1 MNIDLSPLYL
11 SLKVSFFATLIC
23 ILTGLPLSY
32 LLAKKRFYGRDFLDS
47 IVMLPMILPP
57 TVLGYYLLVA
67 LGRRS
72 FIGRAFEDIFGTTIV
87 FTWYGAVIAASV
99 VAIPLLVKTAKSAF
113 EAVDNNLE
121 NAARILGKSET
132 AVILTITIPLAWRGI
147 FAGIALSFFRALG
160 DFGTTLMVAGNI
172 PGLTQTVPIAIY
184 DAVQAD
190 NMPLANILVAIV
202 TVSAISILLI
212 MGRIVNRQDR
222 RYLL

>member
-23 ILTGLPLSY
+23 ILIGLPLSY
-32 LLAKKRFYGRDFLDS
+32 LLAKKRFYGRGFLDS
-47 IVMLPMILPP
+47 IIMLPMILPP
-57 TVLGYYLLVA
+57 TVLGYYLLVV

-222 RYLL
+222 REML

>member
-1 MNIDLSPLYL
+1 MNIDLSPLFL
-11 SLKVSFFATLIC
+11 SLKVSLFAALIC
-23 ILTGLPLSY
+23 IIIGLPLSY

-47 IVMLPMILPP
+47 IIMLPMILPP
-57 TVLGYYLLVA
+57 TVLGYYLLVM

-72 FIGRAFEDIFGTTIV
+72 FVGRAFEDIFGTTIV

-99 VAIPLLVKTAKSAF
+99 VAIPLLIKTAKSAF
-113 EAVDNNLE
+113 EAVDGNLE
-121 NAARILGKSET
+121 DAARTLGKSEA
-132 AVILTITIPLAWRGI
+132 AVILTITIPLAWRGV
-147 FAGIALSFFRALG
+147 FAGIALAFFRALG

-172 PGLTQTVPIAIY
+172 PGLTQTAPIAIY

-190 NMPLANILVAIV
+190 NMPLANVLVGIV
-202 TVSAISILLI
+202 TVAAISILLI